1 MKNVTFFA
9 IIVLFGG
16 YILWD
21 QLAQEDS
28 NDTSAMNV
36 LINENNS
43 LKKEKLELINKV
55 NRLTAEADSLLQKAT
70 FEKQEVVKI
79 KIMRD
84 ERIQAVNDFND
95 RELFD
100 FFAELEADS
109 AQVRE

>member
-1 MKNVTFFA
+1 MKNITFFA
-9 IIVLFGG
+9 IIILFGG

-28 NDTSAMNV
+28 NYTSTMSV
-36 LINENNS
+36 LIEENNS
-43 LKKEKLELINKV
+43 LKKEKLELLNKV
-55 NRLTAEADSLLQKAT
+55 NRLTAETDSLLQKANC
-70 FEKQEVVKI
+70 EKQEVVKI
-79 KIMRD
+79 KIIRD

-100 FFAELEADS
+100 FFTELKTES